1 MTMPAP
7 DRVRSVRLGAAALN
21 QTPLDWDGNLRR
33 IRAAIDE
40 ARAAKVSMLCLPELA
55 LSGYGCED
63 LFLSPFLAQTS
74 AESLAAL
81 LPHTEGMVVA
91 IGLPV
96 AHAGVLF
103 NGVAVIADGALAA
116 VVAKQSLAGDGI
128 HYEPRWFRP
137 WPARV
142 RDAVRILG
150 REVPIGDLRL
160 DFGGLTLGFEI
171 CEDAWVAR
179 RPGAALALDAIDVIF
194 NPSAS
199 HFSFGKREVR
209 RRLVAEGSR
218 AFGVAYV
225 YANLLGN
232 ESGRAIYDGHALIAA
247 PSLSLEPAKGP
258 DDGVPKASPRTA
270 AGEAVIEGPRF
281 SFREHVLVHAAID
294 LEEIRARR
302 AATASFTPRLPRD
315 RELFVHAPVRIPEA
329 PREAATSRVA
339 PWESG
344 PDVKHEEF
352 GRAVSLG
359 LFDYLR
365 KSRSQGFVVSLSGGA
380 DSAAIGCLVAWMV
393 RAASDELG
401 LAALRER
408 LAHVRGLAEC
418 ATERTVVGRLLTTLY
433 QSTVNSGAV
442 TQSAA
447 RAVADGIGA
456 RHHEVDVDALV
467 KGYVALAEGALG
479 RSLAWQTDDLAL
491 QNIQARVRSPSAWM
505 LANVEG
511 KLLLATS
518 NRSEAAVGYATMDGD
533 TSGGLSPIAGIDK
546 NYLRSWLRWLEKD
559 APAGLRVPALAAVNV
574 QAPTAELRP
583 ADDKQTDEDD
593 LMPYDLLDRIER
605 LTVRDRHAPLQIF
618 EILRLE
624 RPDVPAHRLA
634 LWVERFFTLFA
645 RNQWKRERYA
655 PSFHLDDASL
665 DPKTFCRLPILSGG
679 FARELGAVRAALAR
693 EGETPR

>member
-1 MTMPAP
+1 MTTHSL

-33 IRAAIDE
+33 ARAAIDE

-91 IGLPV
+91 VGLPV

-103 NGVAVIADGALAA
+103 NGVAVLADGALAA

-128 HYEPRWFRP
+128 HYEPRWFRA

-142 RDAVRILG
+142 RDVARLCG

-160 DFGGLTLGFEI
+160 DFGGVTMGFEI
-171 CEDAWVAR
+171 CEDAWVAK
-179 RPGAALALDAIDVIF
+179 RPGAALALDSVDVIF

-232 ESGRAIYDGHALIAA
+232 EAGRAIYDGHTLIAA
-247 PSLSLEPAKGP
+247 PSLSVEPAKGP
-258 DDGVPKASPRTA
+258 DDGVPRVSPRTA

-281 SFREHVLVHAAID
+281 SYREHVLVHAAID

-339 PWESG
+339 AWESG
-344 PDVKHEEF
+344 PHVKHEEF

-365 KSRSQGFVVSLSGGA
+365 KSRAQGFVVSLSGGA
-380 DSAAIGCLVAWMV
+380 DSAAISCLVAWMV
-393 RAASDELG
+393 RASSEEIG
-401 LAALRER
+401 LPALRER
-408 LAHVRGLAEC
+408 LSHVRGIAEH
-418 ATERTVVGRLLTTLY
+418 ASEREVVGRLLTTVY
-433 QSTVNSGAV
+433 QSTVNSGSV
-442 TQSAA
+442 TRNAA
-447 RAVADGIGA
+447 RAVAEGIGA

-479 RSLAWQTDDLAL
+479 RPLAWQTDDIAL
-491 QNIQARVRSPSAWM
+491 QNVQARVRSPSAWM

-559 APAGLRVPALAAVNV
+559 AATSLCVPALSAVNV

-583 ADDKQTDEDD
+583 ADKKQTDEDD
-593 LMPYDLLDRIER
+593 LMPYDILDRIER
-605 LTVRDRHAPLQIF
+605 LMVRDRHAPLEIF

-655 PSFHLDDASL
+655 PSFHLDDESL

-679 FARELGAVRAALAR
+679 FARELGAMRAALAR
-693 EGETPR
+693 EGESPR